1 MPDEEALLHRPR
13 GRQRR
18 WTLRYRPGN
27 PEADA
32 QIGRLAAEA
41 DLPEVQSSLQ
51 RKSSLFYLGNHKNK
65 KAQLSP
71 HDGNCTFI
79 SALIRSAELP
89 FF

>member
-32 QIGRLAAEA
+32 QIGRLAVMFISIFYTNCFQIN
-41 DLPEVQSSLQ
+41 L
-51 RKSSLFYLGNHKNK
+51 RLFFQYLG
-65 KAQLSP
+65 
-71 HDGNCTFI
+71 
-79 SALIRSAELP
+79 
-89 FF
+89 